1 MAELHTIGPAA
12 NEGELEVLRILRDG
26 LDESWH
32 VVGNFSVRQGG
43 RSFECDAVAFG
54 SSGWAYLI
62 EVKAWLGHIRGN
74 DVQWELP
81 PLVGDDVLFRPNPV
95 ELTQL
100 KARVLATVL
109 REEDP
114 PLKGIFIQPVVVLVS
129 EDEPELEGS
138 CADYT
143 VLARDLVARI
153 LDDPRPYAKKVP
165 DEVAERASAVLK
177 RTTVPI
183 APSTVLGA
191 WELLEAHEA
200 GPTWELWSA
209 RARLGGEGARPMRLK
224 RYWLDPLLTGEKR
237 LQQRER
243 ARRDLDALQRL
254 NGADGAVPL
263 VSAIEEIDGSFV
275 VVTEWPNGQSLASML
290 EEGSLDQQD
299 AEEVFEALVAA
310 VASVHHLGVVHRN
323 LSPHCS
329 HFLSTGRV
337 VVTDFDYAR
346 LPNISG
352 SVTQYIVEELSNEYV
367 APEVRADPARA
378 TKASDVWS
386 LARIGLALFGAVG
399 GNESN

>member
-1 MAELHTIGPAA
+1 MAQLHTIGQPA
-12 NEGELEVLRILRDG
+12 NDGELEVLRILRDG

-32 VVGNFSVRQGG
+32 VVGNFSIRQGG

-54 SSGWAYLI
+54 PSGWAYLI
-62 EVKAWLGHIRGN
+62 EVKAWLGRIRGN

-81 PLVGDDVLFRPNPV
+81 AVVGDDVLFRPNPV

-114 PLKGIFIQPVVVLVS
+114 PLKGVFIQPVVVIVS
-129 EDEPELEGS
+129 EDAPELEGS

-143 VLARDLVARI
+143 VLARDVVARI
-153 LDDPRPYAKKVP
+153 LDDPRPHARKVP
-165 DEVAERASAVLK
+165 DDAAERASAVLK
-177 RTTVPI
+177 RATVPI
-183 APSTVLGA
+183 APSNVLGG
-191 WELLEAHEA
+191 WELLEEHEA
-200 GPTWELWSA
+200 GPTWEVWSA
-209 RARLGGEGARPMRLK
+209 RARLGGENARPMRLK

-263 VSAIEEIDGSFV
+263 VSAIDEIDESFI
-275 VVTEWPNGQSLASML
+275 VVTEWPSGQSLASML
-290 EEGSLDQQD
+290 EEGALDRQD

-310 VASVHHLGVVHRN
+310 VASIHRRGVVHRN
-323 LSPHCS
+323 LSPRCA

-346 LPNISG
+346 LPNTSG
-352 SVTQYIVEELSNEYV
+352 GVTQHIADELAEEYV
-367 APEVRADPARA
+367 APEVRVDPARA

-386 LARIGLALFGAVG
+386 LGRMGLALFDAI
-399 GNESN
+399 GNGSD

>member
-1 MAELHTIGPAA
+1 MAELHTIGQAA
-12 NEGELEVLRILRDG
+12 NDGELEVLRLLRDG

-32 VVGNFSVRQGG
+32 IVGNFSIRQGG
-43 RSFECDAVAFG
+43 RSFECDAAAFG
-54 SSGWAYLI
+54 PSGWAYLI
-62 EVKAWLGHIRGN
+62 EVKAWLGPIRGN

-81 PLVGDDVLFRPNPV
+81 ALVGDDVLFRPNPV

-129 EDEPELEGS
+129 EEEPELEGS

-143 VLARDLVARI
+143 VLARDVVARM

-165 DEVAERASAVLK
+165 DDSAERASAVLK

-183 APSTVLGA
+183 APSNVLGA
-191 WELLEAHEA
+191 WELVEEHEA
-200 GPTWELWSA
+200 GSTWEVWSA

-224 RYWLDPLLTGEKR
+224 RYWLDPLLTGESR
-237 LQQRER
+237 QQQRER

-263 VSAIEEIDGSFV
+263 VSAIEEIDDSFV
-275 VVTEWPNGQSLASML
+275 VVTEWPSGQSLASML
-290 EEGSLDQQD
+290 EEGTLDEQG

-310 VASVHHLGVVHRN
+310 VASIHRLGVVHRN
-323 LSPHCS
+323 LSPRCS
-329 HFLSTGRV
+329 HFLSSGRV

-346 LPNISG
+346 LPNTSG
-352 SVTQYIVEELSNEYV
+352 SVTQHIGNELANEYI
-367 APEVRADPARA
+367 APEVRVDPARA

-386 LARIGLALFGAVG
+386 VARIGLELFGTAGVDG
-399 GNESN
+399 TD